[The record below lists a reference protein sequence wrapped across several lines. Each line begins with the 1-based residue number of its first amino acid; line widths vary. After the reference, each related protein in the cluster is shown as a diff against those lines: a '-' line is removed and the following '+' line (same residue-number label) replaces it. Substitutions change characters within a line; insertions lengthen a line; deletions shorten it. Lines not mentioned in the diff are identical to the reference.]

1 MSLSIDAWAHLTKYT
16 GPPCGDETQVLRD
29 SIARSQAGLEPLY
42 VHFTHARLHTDPKT
56 ADEIREEFGLEPDV
70 CYEGVEHFEFDISYG
85 GYDAW
90 LDWLGGWNDGARVAI
105 HAKGDDDNVVGAR
118 EAAEVLEALNPTLF
132 EATFGSAEIDF
143 GDDGDGGYEG
153 AEVIYRNFVKAYGLA
168 AQGGLIS
175 FR

>member
-1 MSLSIDAWAHLTKYT
+1 MSLSIDAWSHLTKYT

-70 CYEGVEHFEFDISYG
+70 CYEGAEHMEFDLGYG
-85 GYDAW
+85 EYDAW
-90 LDWLGGWNDGARVAI
+90 LDWLESWNPEARMAI
-105 HAKGDDDNVVGAR
+105 HGGDDDNAHGSR
-118 EAAEVLEALNPTLF
+118 EAEAVLEALNLTLF
-132 EATFGSAEIDF
+132 ETTFGSAEIDF

>member
-1 MSLSIDAWAHLTKYT
+1 MSLSIDAWSYLTPYT
-16 GPPCGDETQVLRD
+16 GSPCGGMMIDPD
-29 SIARSQAGLEPLY
+29 DPP
-42 VHFTHARLHTDPKT
+42 VHYTSPHARLHTDPKT

-90 LDWLGGWNDGARVAI
+90 LDWLGGWNDGARGCI
-105 HAKGDDDNVVGAR
+105 HEEGADDNAHGAR
-118 EAAEVLEALNPTLF
+118 EAAVVLEALNPTLF

-143 GDDGDGGYEG
+143 GDDGDGDGGYEG
-153 AEVIYRNFVKAYGLA
+153 AEVIYRDFVKAYGLA